1 MPMAGSVSM
10 QGRPDL
16 TQRNQRQADLRLQRL
31 LMQRKSGSSDARTVT
46 VLIVWRP
53 VMATPVRAPSPAP
66 GPLPDHQALGS
77 LAFYRGLIALQ
88 DAQTAWWKG
97 VERYTASL
105 MQPWLDA
112 SGPVAQPMAAA
123 VQSLVCP
130 QFAEAAHQA
139 WRDCGQLWLD
149 ALRHDAS
156 EA

>member
-1 MPMAGSVSM
+1 
-10 QGRPDL
+10 
-16 TQRNQRQADLRLQRL
+16 
-31 LMQRKSGSSDARTVT
+31 
-46 VLIVWRP
+46 
-53 VMATPVRAPSPAP
+53 MATPVRAPSPAP

-105 MQPWLDA
+105 MQPWFDA
-112 SGPVAQPMAAA
+112 CGPAAQPLAA
-123 VQSLVCP
+123 VQGLACP